1 MFVTDATFHLLMSL
15 LNVLLP
21 LKSEPR
27 LVTVAVSQSVIG
39 PYVAAAAVG
48 SHTHAVAATAM
59 LAFVIGVEELTW
71 TGKSTSSAP
80 ARFLDV
86 FKAATVMSEAI
97 ILPLRLDITLAFLP
111 PILHHSPNHREQH
124 EAFGP
129 IE

>member
-48 SHTHAVAATAM
+48 SHTHAVTATAM
-59 LAFVIGVEELTW
+59 LAFVIGVEELM
-71 TGKSTSSAP
+71 GRSTSSARP

-86 FKAATVMSEAI
+86 FKAANVMSEAI
-97 ILPLRLDITLAFLP
+97 ILPLRLDITLSFLP
-111 PILHHSPNHREQH
+111 PILHHSPSHREQH
-124 EAFGP
+124 EAFEP
-129 IE
+129 I